1 MQRARYYETT
11 AKIAGREIG
20 SIVELEEATGIWVDR
35 VRLLNSDMQQK
46 LRLAKIE
53 ETKAAAEAKT
63 ATKAAAKK

>member
-11 AKIAGREIG
+11 AKIASREIG
-20 SIVELEEATGIWVDR
+20 SIVELEEVTGIWVDR

-53 ETKAAAEAKT
+53 ETKAAA
-63 ATKAAAKK
+63 KK